1 MLLILSL
8 LFKNPHQTE
17 EMVRWGSFCLIFLLV
32 QLRACR
38 NMIIHHKQMQFFV
51 FTVFLVVHC
60 GQQHTTGLNA
70 HHGSGGQVG
79 DGDQCLSNQ
88 FFRLI
93 VSVDT
98 GEDGAVGAGAVIQ
111 SEP

>member
-1 MLLILSL
+1 MPIMAL
-8 LFKNPHQTE
+8 
-17 EMVRWGSFCLIFLLV
+17 
-32 QLRACR
+32 
-38 NMIIHHKQMQFFV
+38 
-51 FTVFLVVHC
+51 
-60 GQQHTTGLNA
+60 
-70 HHGSGGQVG
+70 GGQIG
-79 DGDQCLSNQ
+79 DGDQGLAYQ

>member
-1 MLLILSL
+1 MRQKTYLPSGAFI
-8 LFKNPHQTE
+8 
-17 EMVRWGSFCLIFLLV
+17 IFLLV

-38 NMIIHHKQMQFFV
+38 NM
-51 FTVFLVVHC
+51 VVH
-60 GQQHTTGLNA
+60 HE
-70 HHGSGGQVG
+70 QVG
-79 DGDQCLSNQ
+79 DGDQYLSNQ

-111 SEP
+111 SEL

>member
-1 MLLILSL
+1 MRQKTYLPSGAFI
-8 LFKNPHQTE
+8 
-17 EMVRWGSFCLIFLLV
+17 IFLLV

-38 NMIIHHKQMQFFV
+38 NM
-51 FTVFLVVHC
+51 VVHHEQVQLLFAVLLAYC

-79 DGDQCLSNQ
+79 DGDQGLAYQ

>member
-17 EMVRWGSFCLIFLLV
+17 ETVRWGSFYLIFLLV

-38 NMIIHHKQMQFFV
+38 NMIIHHEQVQLLFAV
-51 FTVFLVVHC
+51 LLAYC

-70 HHGSGGQVG
+70 HHGSGGQIG
-79 DGDQCLSNQ
+79 DGDQGLAYQ

-111 SEP
+111 SEL

>member
-1 MLLILSL
+1 MGDVLSY
-8 LFKNPHQTE
+8 F
-17 EMVRWGSFCLIFLLV
+17 FLV

-70 HHGSGGQVG
+70 HHGSGGQID

-98 GEDGAVGAGAVIQ
+98 GEDGAVGAGASSKVNCN
-111 SEP
+111 SFLDLGTATHSLP

>member
-1 MLLILSL
+1 MPIMAL
-8 LFKNPHQTE
+8 
-17 EMVRWGSFCLIFLLV
+17 
-32 QLRACR
+32 
-38 NMIIHHKQMQFFV
+38 
-51 FTVFLVVHC
+51 
-60 GQQHTTGLNA
+60 
-70 HHGSGGQVG
+70 GGQVG

-111 SEP
+111 SEL

>member
-1 MLLILSL
+1 MSR
-8 LFKNPHQTE
+8 F
-17 EMVRWGSFCLIFLLV
+17 SFSSPFSS
-32 QLRACR
+32 
-38 NMIIHHKQMQFFV
+38 
-51 FTVFLVVHC
+51 
-60 GQQHTTGLNA
+60 HTADSSIPQDSMPIMAL
-70 HHGSGGQVG
+70 GGQVG

-111 SEP
+111 SEL

>member
-1 MLLILSL
+1 MS
-8 LFKNPHQTE
+8 FY
-17 EMVRWGSFCLIFLLV
+17 RWLYLPSGAFIIFLLV

-38 NMIIHHKQMQFFV
+38 NM
-51 FTVFLVVHC
+51 VVH
-60 GQQHTTGLNA
+60 HE
-70 HHGSGGQVG
+70 QVG

-111 SEP
+111 SEL

>member
-8 LFKNPHQTE
+8 LFKNTHQTE
-17 EMVRWGSFCLIFLLV
+17 ETVRWGSFYLIFLLV

-38 NMIIHHKQMQFFV
+38 NM
-51 FTVFLVVHC
+51 VVHHEQVQLLFAVLLAYC

-111 SEP
+111 SEL

>member
-1 MLLILSL
+1 MFHFYTPFRSIVS
-8 LFKNPHQTE
+8 QY
-17 EMVRWGSFCLIFLLV
+17 VLV
-32 QLRACR
+32 QLCACR
-38 NMIIHHKQMQFFV
+38 N
-51 FTVFLVVHC
+51 VVIYHQQVQLLFAVLLAYC

-70 HHGSGGQVG
+70 HHGSGRQVG

-111 SEP
+111 SEL